1 MNLER
6 INKATECIESNEK
19 ALKWLRNNH
28 ERLVSSGLF
37 TVTVSI
43 DQTFAHTGTGVRE
56 AMATI
61 SAFAKHNIEKSI
73 EDSIANCINTIAIER
88 DAILREVSSNAE

>member
-6 INKATECIESNEK
+6 INKATECIERNEK

-43 DQTFAHTGTGVRE
+43 KSSFSHTGTGVNE
-56 AMATI
+56 ALATI
-61 SAFAKHNIEKSI
+61 AAFAKHNIEKSI

-88 DAILREVSSNAE
+88 DAILREVSNHAE

>member
-28 ERLVSSGLF
+28 ERLISSGLF
-37 TVTVSI
+37 TITVSI
-43 DQTFAHTGTGVRE
+43 SSNFRHTGTGVNE
-56 AMATI
+56 ALKTI
-61 SAFAKHNIEKSI
+61 SAFAKHNIEKAI
-73 EDSIANCINTIAIER
+73 RDSIANCTNTIEIER
-88 DAILREVSSNAE
+88 DAILREVSSHGK